1 MTYDSLY
8 TQFTNLMYPARNT
21 PIKTCSGIIHGLI
34 QPSLVYLKNQRI
46 QNNEH
51 VFMYKYMFKCT
62 DYYMNQSIY
71 MFKAEK
77 ALNTIMYIVQV
88 FWSNQFLNIQI
99 NVYYLV
105 VIFLIR
111 LFILQY
117 HTDKQAILSTKSNR
131 VPPFHL
137 MICNNN

>member
-51 VFMYKYMFKCT
+51 VFMYKYMLSA
-62 DYYMNQSIY
+62 QIIIWI
-71 MFKAEK
+71 KAYTCSK
-77 ALNTIMYIVQV
+77 LKKHSNTIMYIVQV

-111 LFILQY
+111 LFIPQY

-131 VPPFHL
+131 VPPFQL